1 MIDLNSTIM
10 TETRRT
16 RDGGHV
22 FSLPKAS
29 RFNPVPLL
37 GRTEKEISKF
47 VHAMGACDEN
57 GNLYPGQVLRHSDGV
72 TNIRLTHPTDDPTV
86 AIAYCV
92 ACKKFMSEATMD
104 KHCRVNNKNA
114 CKFHPAMSRI
124 QDDDAYPDNFTAT
137 TTAVMPPLPL
147 AMNQFSPDF
156 YPDDDG
162 GVIPGAAAAAAGD
175 FRQSNLKSNSVV
187 GDNLS
192 LNAGAAVDPIAVDT
206 QPSTVALPRQKND
219 RSEKKTS
226 SDKKTSSEKKTSKDP
241 PKKKRNVEGAA
252 AMPNDRP
259 RRRGA
264 AKTMDSNFTYH

>member
-1 MIDLNSTIM
+1 M
-10 TETRRT
+10 TDTRT

-72 TNIRLTHPTDDPTV
+72 MNIRLTHPTDNPTV

-92 ACKKFMSEATMD
+92 ACKKFMNEATMD

-124 QDDDAYPDNFTAT
+124 QDDVAYPDNVTAT
-137 TTAVMPPLPL
+137 STAVMPPLPL
-147 AMNQFSPDF
+147 TMNEFSPPDF

-162 GVIPGAAAAAAGD
+162 GVIPGAAAAAAGE
-175 FRQSNLKSNSVV
+175 FSKSNMNSNSGV

-192 LNAGAAVDPIAVDT
+192 LNGAAVDPIAVYT
-206 QPSTVALPRQKND
+206 QPSTVAIGKNNATIVPPQKKN
-219 RSEKKTS
+219 R
-226 SDKKTSSEKKTSKDP
+226 SEKKTSKDP
-241 PKKKRNVEGAA
+241 PKKKTNVAKQKQPRSAAAA
-252 AMPNDRP
+252 AMPNERP
-259 RRRGA
+259 RRTGA
-264 AKTMDSNFTYH
+264 AKPMDSNFTHK